1 MGFGFVNFMKGLD
14 ARTFMEDW
22 PHTVLSKN
30 SNKPRSANWATRR
43 QGFDANLRF
52 HKSQGYDN
60 MVDVPG
66 ALPAEEVLPQFF
78 VHGCWHVLLNGK
90 LAAVS
95 HQ

>member
-1 MGFGFVNFMKGLD
+1 MK
-14 ARTFMEDW
+14 DW

-60 MVDVPG
+60 MVVLQTATLSRLLG
-66 ALPAEEVLPQFF
+66 LPRLDAQAWGR
-78 VHGCWHVLLNGK
+78 H
-90 LAAVS
+90 
-95 HQ
+95 